1 MIVSAH
7 LEGVKPL
14 VGAGSIV
21 AGGKLHLMSSMAPG
35 GLLVAVAVA
44 IA

>member
-1 MIVSAH
+1 MIVRAH

-21 AGGKLHLMSSMAPG
+21 AGGKFVLMLSMA
-35 GLLVAVAVA
+35 
-44 IA
+44 